1 MKKNVYI
8 PPKIDPIPL
17 SPEKYANLQSEV
29 VRLSMERDA
38 ASERVKIARE
48 MGDLSENGAYHY
60 GKQELASYSR
70 QLRQVQFLLKY
81 GVVTTSSGSGLVEFG
96 STVTVS
102 DGKKERVYSVVSQY
116 ESDPYTGK
124 ISVESPIGLALMD
137 KKVGDVVE
145 VSVPAGRITFTI
157 LKIS

>member
-17 SPEKYANLQSEV
+17 SPEKHAELEREV
-29 VRLSMERDA
+29 VRLTMERDA
-38 ASERVKIARE
+38 ASERVKVARE

-70 QLRQVQFLLKY
+70 QLREVHFLLKY
-81 GVVTTSSGSGLVEFG
+81 GVVTVSSQSDVVEFG

-102 DGKKERVYSVVSQY
+102 DGKKEREFSIVSQY

-124 ISVESPIGLALMD
+124 LSVESPIGLALLG
-137 KKVGDVVE
+137 KRVGDVVTIA
-145 VSVPAGRITFTI
+145 VPAGEIKYTV